1 MKKAYANYIAVF
13 DHITSVLLDH
23 SNKKKSPLSAFLEV
37 RPIHHLHPFPLVLF
51 IYLYFLIYFRRK

>member
-13 DHITSVLLDH
+13 DHITAVLLDH

-37 RPIHHLHPFPLVLF
+37 RATTFSPHNDWYYLF
-51 IYLYFLIYFRRK
+51 IYLFVLF